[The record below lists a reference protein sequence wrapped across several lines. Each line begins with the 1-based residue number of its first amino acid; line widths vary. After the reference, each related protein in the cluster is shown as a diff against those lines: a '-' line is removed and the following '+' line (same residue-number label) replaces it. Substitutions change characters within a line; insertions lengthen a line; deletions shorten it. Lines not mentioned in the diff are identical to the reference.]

1 MLDTSLNITGSDVHD
16 DNDDDDDNDKNDVDD
31 NVKFK
36 FISLLLMLGLHIN
49 IHTLA
54 SDIHLPRYL
63 QPDTL

>member
-1 MLDTSLNITGSDVHD
+1 MLDTSLNITDTDVHD
-16 DNDDDDDNDKNDVDD
+16 DNDDDDDDNDKNVDD
-31 NVKFK
+31 SVK

-63 QPDTL
+63 QLDTS